1 LKTFKTKLDFAIAMT
16 RVLVFG
22 TFDILHPGHEYFLK
36 QAKKQGDEL
45 VVVVARDSTVK
56 QVKGEQPHHD
66 ENFRLSNIQ
75 NLDYVDKAMLGYE
88 SADKYRIIDEIR
100 PDIICLGYD
109 QTHFVNGLESK
120 LQEMGLKPELIRI
133 GSYEPH
139 IHKSSHYRTLKKQN

>member
-1 LKTFKTKLDFAIAMT
+1 MT

-56 QVKGEQPHHD
+56 QVKGELPHHD

-75 NLDYVDKAMLGYE
+75 KLDYVNRAMLGYE
-88 SADKYRIIDEIR
+88 SADKYRIIEEVK

-109 QTHFVNGLESK
+109 QTHFVDSLEKKLDEIGLS
-120 LQEMGLKPELIRI
+120 PDIIRI
-133 GSYEPH
+133 DSYHPH
-139 IHKSSHYRTLKKQN
+139 IHKSSHYRKKAKLINETR